1 MPSEKLK
8 HFLDYYLEPVSIS
21 KIITYIILLS
31 QKDGMFLIRMIGNNS
46 SDFVATDLI
55 KELWKLHYKKYD
67 FSLEPQDL
75 ITGIELDTKDER
87 DTERKK
93 APRLPKNY
101 NTQSNEQGQ
110 LLIHPQH
117 QINEVNDN
125 NSRSFSNTETV
136 NEKPS
141 VKRAHNSTKV

>member
-1 MPSEKLK
+1 MAP
-8 HFLDYYLEPVSIS
+8 
-21 KIITYIILLS
+21 
-31 QKDGMFLIRMIGNNS
+31 
-46 SDFVATDLI
+46 DLI
-55 KELWKLHYKKYD
+55 KELWKLHYKIYD
-67 FSLEPQDL
+67 FILEPQDL
-75 ITGIELDTKDER
+75 ITGIELDTNDER
-87 DTERKK
+87 DTERIK